1 MHRDCGQCGRMP
13 ESVDDEGFAPLPE
26 DEERLDEQCPRVRD
40 VRIGRANSTLS
51 VRVVSFLID
60 NNIFHRLNPHLVAS
74 HEQLAFMVALEPDQ
88 VYVPCSD
95 RVFFDLLGDELTPRI
110 RKEYGRA
117 WRICVML
124 LNSLD
129 VDPLYKAS
137 VLSFCRQRLKRALLF
152 HDIIPSR
159 LIKRLSSFA
168 LSSDNALEDP
178 WTERRARATSLARNL
193 LGRDELAGLLDR
205 APASCT
211 GTSYAALQERMDM
224 GRMARLVCLCCHS
237 PDMVEKRIS
246 DLWDDFLE
254 AEEALSRVWRDVPA
268 LMDRHSTIL
277 LLCDASGSA
286 HLDLL
291 LAAFLVERGHR
302 VIYAVKDE
310 FYFNAPT
317 MSDMFTDPLLQADL
331 KGAYVCTDHS
341 LSKNELLQ
349 LLREWRLIVVSDG
362 TRERLNL
369 ARVSVTFARAW
380 KEADLVIAR
389 GRRLAEILIGT
400 SHEFTRDILCFE
412 GALDGMP
419 LTPHYRPHARGVR
432 KFSERDIRAQAD
444 QIIDGMREAQGQ
456 GRPVLFYSCIIGSIP
471 GQTQT
476 AIRLARCI
484 VEELSRR
491 MPKAYIINPATHFVE
506 GMDGDDLMYMWERVQ
521 RSGLISI
528 WYFQTA
534 DDIEQG
540 FRMLGENMPKEW
552 MGKDASY
559 STGCTK
565 EMRIALDVQRQ
576 NPEMQIRGPSP
587 DTFFRRSEYG
597 VGKYFDAALVHR

>member
-13 ESVDDEGFAPLPE
+13 KSVDDEGFAPLPE
-26 DEERLDEQCPRVRD
+26 DEERLEQCPRVRD

-168 LSSDNALEDP
+168 LSSDKALEDP

-369 ARVSVTFARAW
+369 ARVR
-380 KEADLVIAR
+380 DLR
-389 GRRLAEILIGT
+389 QSL
-400 SHEFTRDILCFE
+400 E
-412 GALDGMP
+412 GGGSCD
-419 LTPHYRPHARGVR
+419 R
-432 KFSERDIRAQAD
+432 
-444 QIIDGMREAQGQ
+444 QGQ
-456 GRPVLFYSCIIGSIP
+456 EACGNPYRHKPRVYSRHPLF
-471 GQTQT
+471 
-476 AIRLARCI
+476 
-484 VEELSRR
+484 
-491 MPKAYIINPATHFVE
+491 
-506 GMDGDDLMYMWERVQ
+506 
-521 RSGLISI
+521 
-528 WYFQTA
+528 
-534 DDIEQG
+534 
-540 FRMLGENMPKEW
+540 
-552 MGKDASY
+552 
-559 STGCTK
+559 
-565 EMRIALDVQRQ
+565 
-576 NPEMQIRGPSP
+576 
-587 DTFFRRSEYG
+587 
-597 VGKYFDAALVHR
+597 

>member
-1 MHRDCGQCGRMP
+1 MDCGEFGRMP
-13 ESVDDEGFAPLPE
+13 AEAEDKDFAPLPE
-26 DEERLDEQCPRVRD
+26 DDEALEPCPRVRD

-51 VRVVSFLID
+51 VRIVSFLID

-74 HEQLAFMVALEPDQ
+74 HEQLAFMVALEQDQ

-95 RVFFDLLGDELTPRI
+95 RVLFDLLGDELTLRI
-110 RKEYGRA
+110 RREYGRA

-129 VDPLYKAS
+129 VDPVYRTS

-159 LIKRLSSFA
+159 LIKRLTSFA

-178 WTERRARATSLARNL
+178 WAERRARATARAREL
-193 LGRDELAGLLDR
+193 LGSDELKALLDR
-205 APASCT
+205 APASCPD
-211 GTSYAALQERMDM
+211 TSYAALQERIDM
-224 GRMARLVCLCCHS
+224 GRMARLLCLCCHS
-237 PDMVEKRIS
+237 PDMVAKRGPG
-246 DLWDDFLE
+246 LWNDFLE
-254 AEEALSRVWRDVPA
+254 AEEALARVWGRVPG

-286 HLDLL
+286 HLDLC

-317 MSDMFTDPLLQADL
+317 MSDMFTDPVLQTDL
-331 KGAYVCTDHS
+331 KGAYVCTDNS
-341 LSKNELLQ
+341 LSKKQLLQ

-389 GRRLAEILIGT
+389 GRRLTENLIGT

-412 GALDGMP
+412 GALDGVP
-419 LTPHYRPHARGVR
+419 LTPRYRPHAQGVR
-432 KFSERDIRAQAD
+432 KFSERDIRAQSD
-444 QIIDGMREAQGQ
+444 KIIEGMREAQGQ

-540 FRMLGENMPKEW
+540 FRLLGENMPKEW

-576 NPEMQIRGPSP
+576 NPEMQIRGPNP

>member
-1 MHRDCGQCGRMP
+1 MDCGEFGRMP
-13 ESVDDEGFAPLPE
+13 AEAEDKDFAPLPE
-26 DEERLDEQCPRVRD
+26 DDEALEPCPRVRD

-51 VRVVSFLID
+51 VRIVSFLID

-74 HEQLAFMVALEPDQ
+74 HEQLAFMVALEQDQ

-95 RVFFDLLGDELTPRI
+95 RVFFDLLGDELTLRI
-110 RKEYGRA
+110 RREYGRA

-129 VDPLYKAS
+129 VDPVYRTS

-159 LIKRLSSFA
+159 LIKRLTSFA

-178 WTERRARATSLARNL
+178 WAERRARATARAREL
-193 LGRDELAGLLDR
+193 LGSDELKALLDR
-205 APASCT
+205 APASCAD
-211 GTSYAALQERMDM
+211 TSYAALQERIDM
-224 GRMARLVCLCCHS
+224 GRMARLLCLCCHS
-237 PDMVEKRIS
+237 PDMVAKRGPG
-246 DLWDDFLE
+246 LWNDFLE
-254 AEEALSRVWRDVPA
+254 AEEALARVWGRVPG

-286 HLDLL
+286 HLDLC

-317 MSDMFTDPLLQADL
+317 MSDMFTDPVLQTDL
-331 KGAYVCTDHS
+331 KGAYVCTDNS
-341 LSKNELLQ
+341 LSKKQLLQ

-389 GRRLAEILIGT
+389 GRRLTENLIGT

-412 GALDGMP
+412 GALDGVP
-419 LTPHYRPHARGVR
+419 LTPRYRPHAQGVR
-432 KFSERDIRAQAD
+432 KFSERDIRAQSD
-444 QIIDGMREAQGQ
+444 KIIEGMREAQGQ

-484 VEELSRR
+484 VDELSRR

-540 FRMLGENMPKEW
+540 FRLLGENMPKEW

-576 NPEMQIRGPSP
+576 NPEMQIRGPNP

>member
-1 MHRDCGQCGRMP
+1 MDCGEFGRMP
-13 ESVDDEGFAPLPE
+13 AEAEDKDFAPLPE
-26 DEERLDEQCPRVRD
+26 DDEALEPCPRVRD

-51 VRVVSFLID
+51 VRIVSFLID

-74 HEQLAFMVALEPDQ
+74 HEQLAFMVALEQDQ

-95 RVFFDLLGDELTPRI
+95 RVFFDLLGDELTLRI
-110 RKEYGRA
+110 RREYGRA

-129 VDPLYKAS
+129 VDPVYRTS

-159 LIKRLSSFA
+159 LIKRLTSFA

-178 WTERRARATSLARNL
+178 WAERRARATARAREL
-193 LGRDELAGLLDR
+193 LGSDELKALLDR
-205 APASCT
+205 APASCAD
-211 GTSYAALQERMDM
+211 TSYAALQERIDM
-224 GRMARLVCLCCHS
+224 GRMARLLCLCCHS
-237 PDMVEKRIS
+237 PDMVAKRGPG
-246 DLWDDFLE
+246 LWNDFLE
-254 AEEALSRVWRDVPA
+254 AEEALARVWGRVPG

-286 HLDLL
+286 HLDLC

-317 MSDMFTDPLLQADL
+317 MSDMFTDPVLQTDL
-331 KGAYVCTDHS
+331 KGAYVCTDNS
-341 LSKNELLQ
+341 LSKKQLLQ

-389 GRRLAEILIGT
+389 GRRLTENLIGT

-412 GALDGMP
+412 GALDGVP
-419 LTPHYRPHARGVR
+419 LTPRYRPHAQAVR
-432 KFSERDIRAQAD
+432 KFSERDIRAQSD
-444 QIIDGMREAQGQ
+444 KIIEGMREAQGQ

-484 VEELSRR
+484 VDELSRR

-540 FRMLGENMPKEW
+540 FRLLGENMPKEW

-576 NPEMQIRGPSP
+576 NPEMQIRGPNP

>member
-1 MHRDCGQCGRMP
+1 MDCGEFGRMP
-13 ESVDDEGFAPLPE
+13 AEAEDKDFAPLPE
-26 DEERLDEQCPRVRD
+26 DDEALEPCPRVRD

-74 HEQLAFMVALEPDQ
+74 HEQLAFMVALEQDQ

-95 RVFFDLLGDELTPRI
+95 RVFFDLLGDELTLRI
-110 RKEYGRA
+110 RREYGRA

-129 VDPLYKAS
+129 VDPVYRTS

-159 LIKRLSSFA
+159 LIKRLTSFA

-178 WTERRARATSLARNL
+178 WAERRARATARAREL
-193 LGRDELAGLLDR
+193 LGSDELKALLDR
-205 APASCT
+205 APASCAD
-211 GTSYAALQERMDM
+211 TSYAALQERIDM
-224 GRMARLVCLCCHS
+224 GRMARLLCLCCHS
-237 PDMVEKRIS
+237 PDMVAKRGPG
-246 DLWDDFLE
+246 LWNDFLE
-254 AEEALSRVWRDVPA
+254 AEEALARVWGRVPG

-286 HLDLL
+286 HLDLC

-317 MSDMFTDPLLQADL
+317 MSDMFTDPVLQTDL
-331 KGAYVCTDHS
+331 KGAYVCTDNS
-341 LSKNELLQ
+341 LSKKQLLQ

-389 GRRLAEILIGT
+389 GRRLTENLIGT

-412 GALDGMP
+412 GALDGVP
-419 LTPHYRPHARGVR
+419 LTPRYRPHAQGVR
-432 KFSERDIRAQAD
+432 KFSERDIRAQSD
-444 QIIDGMREAQGQ
+444 KIIEGMREAQGQ

-484 VEELSRR
+484 VDELSRR

-540 FRMLGENMPKEW
+540 FRLLGENMPKEW

-576 NPEMQIRGPSP
+576 NPEMQIRGPNP

>member
-1 MHRDCGQCGRMP
+1 MDCGEFGRMP
-13 ESVDDEGFAPLPE
+13 AEAEDKDFAPLPE
-26 DEERLDEQCPRVRD
+26 DDEALEPCPRVRD

-51 VRVVSFLID
+51 VRIVSFLID

-74 HEQLAFMVALEPDQ
+74 HEQLAFMVALEQDQ

-95 RVFFDLLGDELTPRI
+95 RVFFDLLGDELTLRI
-110 RKEYGRA
+110 RREYGRA

-159 LIKRLSSFA
+159 LIKRLTSFA

-178 WTERRARATSLARNL
+178 WAERRARATARAREL
-193 LGRDELAGLLDR
+193 LGSDELKALLDR
-205 APASCT
+205 APASCAD
-211 GTSYAALQERMDM
+211 TSYAALQERIDM
-224 GRMARLVCLCCHS
+224 GRMARLLCLCCHS
-237 PDMVEKRIS
+237 PDMVAKRGPG
-246 DLWDDFLE
+246 LWNDFLE
-254 AEEALSRVWRDVPA
+254 AEEALARVWGKVPG

-286 HLDLL
+286 HLDLC
-291 LAAFLVERGHR
+291 LAAFLIERGHR

-317 MSDMFTDPLLQADL
+317 MSDMFTDPVLQTDL
-331 KGAYVCTDHS
+331 KGAYVCTDNS
-341 LSKNELLQ
+341 LSKKQLLQ

-389 GRRLAEILIGT
+389 GRRLTENLIGT

-412 GALDGMP
+412 GALDGVP
-419 LTPHYRPHARGVR
+419 LTPRYRPHAQAVR
-432 KFSERDIRAQAD
+432 KFSERDIRAQSD
-444 QIIDGMREAQGQ
+444 KIIEGMREAQGQ

-484 VEELSRR
+484 VDELSRR

-540 FRMLGENMPKEW
+540 FRLLGENMPKEW

-576 NPEMQIRGPSP
+576 NPEMQIRGPNP

>member
-1 MHRDCGQCGRMP
+1 M
-13 ESVDDEGFAPLPE
+13 
-26 DEERLDEQCPRVRD
+26 
-40 VRIGRANSTLS
+40 
-51 VRVVSFLID
+51 
-60 NNIFHRLNPHLVAS
+60 
-74 HEQLAFMVALEPDQ
+74 
-88 VYVPCSD
+88 
-95 RVFFDLLGDELTPRI
+95 
-110 RKEYGRA
+110 
-117 WRICVML
+117 
-124 LNSLD
+124 
-129 VDPLYKAS
+129 
-137 VLSFCRQRLKRALLF
+137 
-152 HDIIPSR
+152 
-159 LIKRLSSFA
+159 
-168 LSSDNALEDP
+168 
-178 WTERRARATSLARNL
+178 
-193 LGRDELAGLLDR
+193 
-205 APASCT
+205 
-211 GTSYAALQERMDM
+211 
-224 GRMARLVCLCCHS
+224 
-237 PDMVEKRIS
+237 
-246 DLWDDFLE
+246 
-254 AEEALSRVWRDVPA
+254 
-268 LMDRHSTIL
+268 
-277 LLCDASGSA
+277 
-286 HLDLL
+286 
-291 LAAFLVERGHR
+291 
-302 VIYAVKDE
+302 
-310 FYFNAPT
+310 
-317 MSDMFTDPLLQADL
+317 
-331 KGAYVCTDHS
+331 
-341 LSKNELLQ
+341 
-349 LLREWRLIVVSDG
+349 
-362 TRERLNL
+362 
-369 ARVSVTFARAW
+369 
-380 KEADLVIAR
+380 
-389 GRRLAEILIGT
+389 
-400 SHEFTRDILCFE
+400 
-412 GALDGMP
+412 
-419 LTPHYRPHARGVR
+419 R

>member
-1 MHRDCGQCGRMP
+1 M
-13 ESVDDEGFAPLPE
+13 
-26 DEERLDEQCPRVRD
+26 
-40 VRIGRANSTLS
+40 
-51 VRVVSFLID
+51 
-60 NNIFHRLNPHLVAS
+60 
-74 HEQLAFMVALEPDQ
+74 
-88 VYVPCSD
+88 
-95 RVFFDLLGDELTPRI
+95 
-110 RKEYGRA
+110 
-117 WRICVML
+117 
-124 LNSLD
+124 
-129 VDPLYKAS
+129 
-137 VLSFCRQRLKRALLF
+137 
-152 HDIIPSR
+152 
-159 LIKRLSSFA
+159 
-168 LSSDNALEDP
+168 
-178 WTERRARATSLARNL
+178 TSLRL
-193 LGRDELAGLLDR
+193 CSTGLWGR
-205 APASCT
+205 
-211 GTSYAALQERMDM
+211 
-224 GRMARLVCLCCHS
+224 
-237 PDMVEKRIS
+237 
-246 DLWDDFLE
+246 
-254 AEEALSRVWRDVPA
+254 VPG

-286 HLDLL
+286 HLDLC

-317 MSDMFTDPLLQADL
+317 MSDMFTDPVLQTDL
-331 KGAYVCTDHS
+331 KGAYVCTDNS
-341 LSKNELLQ
+341 LSKKQLLQ

-389 GRRLAEILIGT
+389 GRRLTENLIGT

-412 GALDGMP
+412 GALDGVP
-419 LTPHYRPHARGVR
+419 LTPRYRPHAQGVR
-432 KFSERDIRAQAD
+432 KFSERDIRAQSD
-444 QIIDGMREAQGQ
+444 KIIEGMREAQGQ

-484 VEELSRR
+484 VDELSRR

-540 FRMLGENMPKEW
+540 FRLLGENMPKEW

-576 NPEMQIRGPSP
+576 NPEMQIRGPNP

>member
-1 MHRDCGQCGRMP
+1 MDCGQFGRMP
-13 ESVDDEGFAPLPE
+13 GEAEDKDFAPLPE
-26 DEERLDEQCPRVRD
+26 DDEALEPCPRVRD

-51 VRVVSFLID
+51 VRIVSFLID

-74 HEQLAFMVALEPDQ
+74 HEQLAFMVALEQDQ

-95 RVFFDLLGDELTPRI
+95 RVFFDLLGDELTLRI
-110 RKEYGRA
+110 RREYGRA

-129 VDPLYKAS
+129 VDPVYRTS

-159 LIKRLSSFA
+159 LIKRLTSFA

-178 WTERRARATSLARNL
+178 WAERRARATARAREL
-193 LGRDELAGLLDR
+193 LGSDELKALLDR
-205 APASCT
+205 APASCAD
-211 GTSYAALQERMDM
+211 TSYAALQERIDM
-224 GRMARLVCLCCHS
+224 GRMARLLCLCCHS
-237 PDMVEKRIS
+237 PDMVAKRGPG
-246 DLWDDFLE
+246 LWNDFLE
-254 AEEALSRVWRDVPA
+254 AEEALARVWGRVPG

-286 HLDLL
+286 HLDLC

-317 MSDMFTDPLLQADL
+317 MSDMFTDPVLQTDL
-331 KGAYVCTDHS
+331 KGAYVCTDNS
-341 LSKNELLQ
+341 LSKKQLLQ

-389 GRRLAEILIGT
+389 GRRLTENLIGT

-412 GALDGMP
+412 GVLDGVP
-419 LTPHYRPHARGVR
+419 LTPRYRPHAQGVR
-432 KFSERDIRAQAD
+432 KFSERDIRAQSD
-444 QIIDGMREAQGQ
+444 KIIEGMREAQGQ

-484 VEELSRR
+484 VDELSRR

-540 FRMLGENMPKEW
+540 FRLLGENMPKEW

-576 NPEMQIRGPSP
+576 NPEMQIRGPNP

>member
-1 MHRDCGQCGRMP
+1 MDCGDVGRMP
-13 ESVDDEGFAPLPE
+13 AEAEDKDFAPLPE
-26 DEERLDEQCPRVRD
+26 DDEALEPCPRVRD

-51 VRVVSFLID
+51 VRIVSFLID

-74 HEQLAFMVALEPDQ
+74 HEQLAFMVALEQDQ

-95 RVFFDLLGDELTPRI
+95 RVFFDLLGDELTLRI
-110 RKEYGRA
+110 RREYGRA

-129 VDPLYKAS
+129 VDPVYRTS

-159 LIKRLSSFA
+159 LIKRLTSFA

-178 WTERRARATSLARNL
+178 WAERRARATARAREL
-193 LGRDELAGLLDR
+193 LGSDELKALLDR
-205 APASCT
+205 APASCAD
-211 GTSYAALQERMDM
+211 TSYAALQERIDM
-224 GRMARLVCLCCHS
+224 GRMARLLCLCCHS
-237 PDMVEKRIS
+237 PDMVAKRGPG
-246 DLWDDFLE
+246 LWNDFLE
-254 AEEALSRVWRDVPA
+254 AEEALARVWGRVPG

-286 HLDLL
+286 HLDLC

-317 MSDMFTDPLLQADL
+317 MSDMFTDPVLQTDL
-331 KGAYVCTDHS
+331 KGAYVCTDNS
-341 LSKNELLQ
+341 LSKKQLLQ

-389 GRRLAEILIGT
+389 GRRLTENLIGT

-412 GALDGMP
+412 GALDGVP
-419 LTPHYRPHARGVR
+419 LTPRYRPHAQAVR
-432 KFSERDIRAQAD
+432 KFSERDIRAQSD
-444 QIIDGMREAQGQ
+444 KIIEGMREAQGQ

-484 VEELSRR
+484 VDELSRR

-540 FRMLGENMPKEW
+540 FRLLGENMPKEW

-576 NPEMQIRGPSP
+576 NPEMQIRGPNP